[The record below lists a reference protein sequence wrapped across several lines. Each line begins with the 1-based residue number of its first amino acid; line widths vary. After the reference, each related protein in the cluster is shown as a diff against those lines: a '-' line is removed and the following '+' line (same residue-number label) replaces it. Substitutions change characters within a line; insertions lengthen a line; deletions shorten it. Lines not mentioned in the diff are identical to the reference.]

1 MQWDGTPPPRKRI
14 KLVEDPGQIRPEAP
28 PADSQGR
35 DVSTLDKCS
44 SFFGKGLDDSSSSN
58 DSGLGDS
65 IRSRQVSRFP
75 TLPADPDTLEI
86 STVLGS
92 GSFSM
97 VHSLVSSNGQ
107 NSGLAFK
114 TATPVEDDND
124 GQIESWIEDE
134 LNKASKEVK
143 KSVSTPSH
151 SITSTS
157 ISSELSELS
166 SSSTTSSLDSLNF
179 SNHEKELLAHQHIGT
194 HPNIVQCF
202 GEFSIKGRQGLIMEE
217 VNGSPLNKVVRTL
230 AQTYHS
236 TSAGSSNNE
245 DRVTSPREYW
255 GCIQKLAFQACNA
268 VAHMH
273 KQGLVH
279 CDLKP
284 DNLMLHSPPKSPD
297 DTSSHNPEHSLKLI
311 DLGLASEEGVV
322 TSIGHELYV
331 APEALIEKTLGQES
345 EVTEKLDSYALGILL
360 NKIFTSFFPESSD
373 NKPDSREKAHIDA
386 FIKAGGH
393 FKDTPLPETPPTIPA
408 LISEEQFSASQEAL
422 KDDHST
428 MEKIELF
435 CDLVNKLTDS
445 DPDQRLSVIESLEHP
460 FFKTELISL
469 EDFHKIISEL
479 PDRKEQAISRA
490 VDAFSQDY
498 PDYPIR

>member
-1 MQWDGTPPPRKRI
+1 MDRIPPIQPI
-14 KLVEDPGQIRPEAP
+14 KPIEDLGQISPKDP

-35 DVSTLDKCS
+35 AVSTPDECS
-44 SFFGKGLDDSSSSN
+44 SFLGKNLGDSSSSN
-58 DSGLGDS
+58 DSGLGSS
-65 IRSRQVSRFP
+65 IGSRKVSRFP
-75 TLPADPDTLEI
+75 TLPADPDTLQI
-86 STVLGS
+86 STILGS

-97 VHSLVSSNGQ
+97 VHSLASSNGE

-114 TATPVEDDND
+114 TVAPVEDEDD
-124 GQIESWIEDE
+124 GQIEGWIEDE
-134 LNKASKEVK
+134 LNKASKEEK
-143 KSVSTPSH
+143 KSVSVPFH

-157 ISSELSELS
+157 SSSALS
-166 SSSTTSSLDSLNF
+166 SSSTTSSLDSLNS

-202 GEFSIKGRQGLIMEE
+202 GEFSVEGRLGLIMEE
-217 VNGSPLNKVVRTL
+217 VNGLPLHKVVLTL

-236 TSAGSSNNE
+236 TSAGNSNNE
-245 DRVTSPREYW
+245 NRVTSPKEYW
-255 GCIQKLAFQACNA
+255 GCNQKLAFQACDA

-284 DNLMLHSPPKSPD
+284 DNLMLHSPPPSPGA
-297 DTSSHNPEHSLKLI
+297 TSSHNPEHSLKLI
-311 DLGLASEEGVV
+311 DLGLASEEGTV

-331 APEALIEKTLGQES
+331 APEALLEKTLGQES
-345 EVTEKLDSYALGILL
+345 KITEKLDSYALGILL
-360 NKIFTSFFPESSD
+360 NKIFTSCFPESSD
-373 NKPDSREKAHIDA
+373 KKPDSREKAHIDA

-393 FKDTPLPETPPTIPA
+393 FKDTPLPEKPSTIPA
-408 LISEEQFSASQEAL
+408 LISEEQLSASQKAL

-435 CDLVNKLTDS
+435 CDLVNKLTNS

-469 EDFHKIISEL
+469 EDFHKIINEL

-498 PDYPIR
+498 PNYPIR